1 MFQRRASRRHSVVS
15 VGSVAHD
22 EEFGPTVQLLLCRA
36 TFSAVTFTAADD
48 VRRIRFYNSVIVL
61 SEPRFRLLSI
71 IHAFLGSTPLHMS
84 MGLGLGVQ
92 AGRQDRACQPP
103 LLVL

>member
-48 VRRIRFYNSVIVL
+48 VGRIRFYNSVIVL

-71 IHAFLGSTPLHMS
+71 IHAFLGS

-92 AGRQDRACQPP
+92 AGCQDRACQPP

>member
-1 MFQRRASRRHSVVS
+1 MGNSEPDKRGPVRPDCDGKRLSDFVFSMFQRRASRRHSVVS

-36 TFSAVTFTAADD
+36 TFPAVT
-48 VRRIRFYNSVIVL
+48 
-61 SEPRFRLLSI
+61 FRLLSI

-84 MGLGLGVQ
+84 MALGLGVQ
-92 AGRQDRACQPP
+92 AGCQ
-103 LLVL
+103 